1 MGMTRGLLIT
11 ALFGIVL
18 FVLIPVYVPR
28 PNFIPGFAPPPD
40 MWPRAVSILGMVL
53 GLLLLGLSLSKK
65 TQAIADPEDAGAIRG
80 DTPLP
85 TLLLRFGWSVLAF
98 ALFVGAVML
107 LGFLLA
113 SMLLLIGMLV
123 LTGYW
128 RHKWVT
134 LMVAV
139 TLPLVLYL
147 FFSSALNTR
156 FPTGS
161 LLRALGV

>member
-11 ALFGIVL
+11 ILFGIVL
-18 FVLIPVYVPR
+18 FILIPIYVPR
-28 PNFIPGFAPPPD
+28 PSFIPGFAPPPD
-40 MWPRAVSILGMVL
+40 MWPRTVSILGMVL

-65 TQAIADPEDAGAIRG
+65 TRAVADPEDAAAIRG
-80 DTPLP
+80 DTPLGI
-85 TLLLRFGWSVLAF
+85 LLLRFSCSVLALI
-98 ALFVGAVML
+98 LFVGAVML
-107 LGFLLA
+107 LGFLFA
-113 SMLLLIGMLV
+113 SMLLLVAMLM

-128 RHKWVT
+128 RNKWVALT
-134 LMVAV
+134 IAFL
-139 TLPLVLYL
+139 LPLLLYL

>member
-28 PNFIPGFAPPPD
+28 PRFIPGFAPPPD
-40 MWPRAVSILGMVL
+40 MWPQTVSIIGLLL
-53 GLLLLGLSLSKK
+53 GLLLLWLSFSKK

-80 DTPLP
+80 DTSLS
-85 TLLLRFGWSVLAF
+85 LMLARFGWSVLAF
-98 ALFVGAVML
+98 ILFVAAVSL
-107 LGFLLA
+107 IGFLLA
-113 SMLLLIGMLV
+113 SILLLVAMLV

-128 RHKWVT
+128 RHKFAALT
-134 LMVAV
+134 VAV
-139 TLPLVLYL
+139 ALPFVLYL

-156 FPTGS
+156 FPPGS
-161 LLRALGV
+161 LLRALGI

>member
-1 MGMTRGLLIT
+1 MGIARGVMVT

-18 FVLIPVYVPR
+18 LVMIPLYVPR
-28 PNFIPGFAPPPD
+28 PSFIPGFAPPPD
-40 MWPRAVSILGMVL
+40 MWPRAVSLLGMVL
-53 GLLLLGLSLSKK
+53 GLLLLALSLSKK
-65 TQAIADPEDAGAIRG
+65 TQAIADPEDAATIRG
-80 DTPLP
+80 NTPLAV
-85 TLLLRFGWSVLAF
+85 LLVRFGWSVLAF
-98 ALFVGAVML
+98 ALFVGAVSL

-113 SMLLLIGMLV
+113 SILLLVAMLV

-128 RHKWVT
+128 RRKRVT
-134 LMVAV
+134 LIVAV
-139 TLPLVLYL
+139 ALPLLLYL